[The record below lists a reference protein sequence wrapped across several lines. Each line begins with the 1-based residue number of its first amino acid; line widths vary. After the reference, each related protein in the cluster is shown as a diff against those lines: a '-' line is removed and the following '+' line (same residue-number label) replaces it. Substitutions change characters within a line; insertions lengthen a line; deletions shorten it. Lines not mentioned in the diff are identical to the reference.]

1 MIIVIIINL
10 IFIVLLY
17 QKYIYT
23 PRTLNQEYKEMEE
36 IDGALIGYIEN
47 KWGNSVD
54 WIFAEILE
62 LNRKGY
68 ILIDYQLKEGKQLDY
83 TIKKLGGKSISKLK
97 NYELTTYR
105 ILFENSDQITKSE
118 LEEKLKSTFEKEENI
133 NIKSF
138 SIRNEIE
145 DELVKEEIIDANGD
159 KILKLMKRIYMI
171 ICIAI
176 LIIFKEL
183 NGIQVAIFLIEAFVT
198 LYVCTKGR
206 AFTNKGRKLK
216 SKIEEYEEYLLSNK
230 LLSQNKI
237 VDFILQEKDY
247 INSIALHIQS
257 NARDGFID
265 TEIVDGSAKTTNTF
279 VLNILFIALLFV
291 IYLIMLL
298 T

>member
-1 MIIVIIINL
+1 
-10 IFIVLLY
+10 
-17 QKYIYT
+17 
-23 PRTLNQEYKEMEE
+23 MEE

-68 ILIDYQLKEGKQLDY
+68 ILIDYQMKEGEQLDY

-145 DELVKEEIIDANGD
+145 DELVKEEIIDANGT
-159 KILKLMKRIYMI
+159 K
-171 ICIAI
+171 
-176 LIIFKEL
+176 FL
-183 NGIQVAIFLIEAFVT
+183 NL
-198 LYVCTKGR
+198 
-206 AFTNKGRKLK
+206 
-216 SKIEEYEEYLLSNK
+216 
-230 LLSQNKI
+230 
-237 VDFILQEKDY
+237 
-247 INSIALHIQS
+247 
-257 NARDGFID
+257 
-265 TEIVDGSAKTTNTF
+265 
-279 VLNILFIALLFV
+279 
-291 IYLIMLL
+291 
-298 T
+298 